1 MSNIQKKILERLE
14 ASSLKAFTS
23 RDFMDLGNY
32 KLVSKALETLT
43 NDGTLRRARR
53 GIYYLHKIH
62 PVLGIEEMPSIDDI
76 AHAIARQFN
85 WTITPSGNYVL
96 NMLGLSTQV
105 PQQFVYISSG
115 PYNAFDVFGCTIIFK
130 HSASKDICGLSNNN
144 QLVIQAIKELG
155 YYGYSLKPIKKW
167 TSLKSTKGYLKKIM
181 LPNSLRHYDF
191 DATLYKRTVKFL
203 KKEDPTH
210 IFIYGE
216 IDPWS
221 ASGVCTWLNCKKKKN
236 MRVYVQPRGSHGSRI
251 SNMPEDMKA
260 EIIERLTKWLQ

>member
-115 PYNAFDVFGCTIIFK
+115 PYNTFDVFGCTIIFK

-144 QLVIQAIKELG
+144 RLVIQAIKELG
-155 YYGYSLKPIKKW
+155 
-167 TSLKSTKGYLKKIM
+167 KGSVSNKDRARFSAFLSKTDKEEIRNGMKI
-181 LPNSLRHYDF
+181 
-191 DATLYKRTVKFL
+191 TVWINQEMRRIL
-203 KKEDPTH
+203 
-210 IFIYGE
+210 
-216 IDPWS
+216 S
-221 ASGVCTWLNCKKKKN
+221 VSNCKTEA
-236 MRVYVQPRGSHGSRI
+236 RGQGG
-251 SNMPEDMKA
+251 P
-260 EIIERLTKWLQ
+260 L